1 MLEQIGG
8 ECAGAVTFIPAG
20 ETLPERKYGYRPVSS
35 QELAAILKELPKR
48 PLLAG
53 EDGIR
58 LSLAG
63 AQDKVAVRIESND
76 ISLPLG
82 GAPSTHILKP
92 AVERFAGVVFNEAFC
107 MRLAA
112 VAGLPAAKVET
123 RIVEDIEYLVVER
136 YDRVHQKNAEGATT
150 LDRLH
155 QEDFCQAQGI
165 VSEMKYQKEGG
176 PSLKQCFALLR
187 EVSSAP
193 VIDLSRLLDAV
204 KVRATYKVKNYT
216 TEGCSN
222 LYAFI
227 CERSVALLRESGRFG
242 MIIPMSAVS
251 TDRMLPL
258 RNMFEVQNRALYI
271 SNYSGDA
278 HPAILFSGVKMR
290 LSIVVSE
297 KRSKNTAGEAVQ
309 LYSTGFIRWYS
320 EARPTLFE
328 TVGFAQLPNGL
339 KSDGLIPKAGDKH
352 LISILKRI
360 REQPKAFGQ
369 WVLPDSRYCI
379 YAHRIV
385 AHFIKCFDFVPY
397 FKNDRDGKKKSEDYK
412 VFAFADKDTSL
423 VASAVLNSNLFYLY
437 YLAYS
442 DAYHCGRELIL
453 NFPCDLDR
461 LKREYGESAISS
473 TRALMSDLKANA
485 RRRRIEYHG
494 TGWIEYDE
502 FYPKKSKPFVDEI
515 DRVLCPLFALSAE
528 ELDYVLNFD
537 VKFRLGQDNDEG
549 EEPITSTEN

>member
-1 MLEQIGG
+1 MARTLDVYLHNELVGHLIQDDGGQMVFDYAERWLQKPDATPLSQSLPLRKERFKRNQCRGFFAGILPEESKREIIARNLGISARNDYAMLEQIGG

-63 AQDKVAVRIESND
+63 AQDKIAVRIEGKD

-107 MRLAA
+107 MSLAA

-123 RIVEDIEYLVVER
+123 RIVEDIEYLLVER

-204 KVRATYKVKNYT
+204 IYNYLFGNNDAHGKNFSLLYHGVGTANQEIRLAPLYDVVSTTYYPALSKDMAMKIGGEYSSDKLRRKDFEQLAEEAGLAKPIVKNRVPELAET
-216 TEGCSN
+216 LIANFEKAG
-222 LYAFI
+222 I
-227 CERSVALLRESGRFG
+227 KHPVAQ
-242 MIIPMSAVS
+242 AVAAVI
-251 TDRMLPL
+251 R
-258 RNMFEVQNRALYI
+258 
-271 SNYSGDA
+271 
-278 HPAILFSGVKMR
+278 
-290 LSIVVSE
+290 
-297 KRSKNTAGEAVQ
+297 KRC
-309 LYSTGFIRWYS
+309 
-320 EARPTLFE
+320 E
-328 TVGFAQLPNGL
+328 TVRN
-339 KSDGLIPKAGDKH
+339 
-352 LISILKRI
+352 
-360 REQPKAFGQ
+360 E
-369 WVLPDSRYCI
+369 
-379 YAHRIV
+379 
-385 AHFIKCFDFVPY
+385 
-397 FKNDRDGKKKSEDYK
+397 FKK
-412 VFAFADKDTSL
+412 
-423 VASAVLNSNLFYLY
+423 
-437 YLAYS
+437 
-442 DAYHCGRELIL
+442 
-453 NFPCDLDR
+453 
-461 LKREYGESAISS
+461 
-473 TRALMSDLKANA
+473 
-485 RRRRIEYHG
+485 
-494 TGWIEYDE
+494 
-502 FYPKKSKPFVDEI
+502 
-515 DRVLCPLFALSAE
+515 
-528 ELDYVLNFD
+528 
-537 VKFRLGQDNDEG
+537 
-549 EEPITSTEN
+549 